1 MEILSRNRILDRPR
15 KDQPG
20 TILKNSKK
28 GFTCLIQI
36 STRSADYIV
45 DTLALRS
52 ELHKLNTVT
61 TDPNICKVFHGGQS
75 DVNWLQKDFGVYLV
89 NCFDTFFAAQKVRFI
104 FLTKRVCWPATSRRF
119 FDASLWFLSKTEKL
133 NFDF

>member
-1 MEILSRNRILDRPR
+1 M
-15 KDQPG
+15 
-20 TILKNSKK
+20 
-28 GFTCLIQI
+28 
-36 STRSADYIV
+36 

-104 FLTKRVCWPATSRRF
+104 FVRIGLAGQQQVEHFSMPVYGSCTK
-119 FDASLWFLSKTEKL
+119 KL

>member
-1 MEILSRNRILDRPR
+1 MEIVSRKGILGRPLTE
-15 KDQPG
+15 PTG
-20 TILKNSKK
+20 TIKDSRK

-45 DTLALRS
+45 DTLSLRS
-52 ELHKLNTVT
+52 ELHKLNIVT

-89 NCFDTFFAAQKVRFI
+89 NCFDTFFAAQKVRFKI
-104 FLTKRVCWPATSRRF
+104 FIKI
-119 FDASLWFLSKTEKL
+119 
-133 NFDF
+133 

>member
-1 MEILSRNRILDRPR
+1 MEILSRNGILDRPR

-104 FLTKRVCWPATSRRF
+104 FFNQKGML
-119 FDASLWFLSKTEKL
+119 ASNKSKIFRCQFMVLIKNRKVEL
-133 NFDF
+133 

>member
-1 MEILSRNRILDRPR
+1 MEVLSRNGILHPR
-15 KDQPG
+15 NTPIDKCSTQEKVTG
-20 TILKNSKK
+20 KFGFRL

-45 DTLALRS
+45 DTLSLRS
-52 ELHKLNTVT
+52 ELHKLNIVT

-89 NCFDTFFAAQKVRFI
+89 NCFDTFFAAQKVS
-104 FLTKRVCWPATSRRF
+104 WNF
-119 FDASLWFLSKTEKL
+119 FQSFKANLIMYFFRKSNYGS
-133 NFDF
+133 

>member
-1 MEILSRNRILDRPR
+1 MEIISRKGILGRPR
-15 KDQPG
+15 TDQSG
-20 TILKNSKK
+20 TRIAFRIPKK

-45 DTLALRS
+45 DTLSLRS
-52 ELHKLNTVT
+52 ELHKLNIVT

-89 NCFDTFFAAQKVRFI
+89 NCFDTFFAAQKVRFKM
-104 FLTKRVCWPATSRRF
+104 LTKI
-119 FDASLWFLSKTEKL
+119 
-133 NFDF
+133 

>member
-1 MEILSRNRILDRPR
+1 MAIGKTRSTLLD
-15 KDQPG
+15 PG
-20 TILKNSKK
+20 KITSKFGFRL

-45 DTLALRS
+45 DTLSLRS
-52 ELHKLNTVT
+52 ELHKLNIVT

-89 NCFDTFFAAQKVRFI
+89 NCFDTFFAAQKV
-104 FLTKRVCWPATSRRF
+104 
-119 FDASLWFLSKTEKL
+119 
-133 NFDF
+133 N

>member
-1 MEILSRNRILDRPR
+1 MEILSRKGILGRPR
-15 KDQPG
+15 TEPTG
-20 TILKNSKK
+20 TIKDSRK

-45 DTLALRS
+45 DTLSLRS
-52 ELHKLNTVT
+52 ELHKLNIVT

-104 FLTKRVCWPATSRRF
+104 FLPKS
-119 FDASLWFLSKTEKL
+119 EG
-133 NFDF
+133 